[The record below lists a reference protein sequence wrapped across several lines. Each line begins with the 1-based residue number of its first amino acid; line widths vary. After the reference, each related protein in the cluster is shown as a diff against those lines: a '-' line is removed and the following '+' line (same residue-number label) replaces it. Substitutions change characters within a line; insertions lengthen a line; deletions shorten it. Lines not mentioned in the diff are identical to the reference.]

1 MEIADSPM
9 GERQRR
15 YRAMYRERVTGWYNG
30 YLHAILLFAPGTL
43 AISIYI
49 ASLANIK
56 WWEWLVVPVVFLGAQ
71 WVEYFIHRFLA
82 HRPSRSPFWRL
93 IYVRHTLMH
102 HQFFTAEESRFATH
116 LDWRVTLFPPFTL
129 VVFTLLLVPPSLLAG
144 WFLSSN
150 VGWLIIATG
159 TGNYLFYELLHFCCH
174 IDDNLFVR
182 HCPIVN
188 TARRHHTAHHEMSI
202 MMERNMGIVFPF
214 WDWAY
219 GTSDL
224 DRGLLG
230 HLFNGYSTRYIKKD
244 MRRTV
249 RTPYLLTRHRPH
261 SEPQHAQ
268 SDTKA

>member
-1 MEIADSPM
+1 
-9 GERQRR
+9 
-15 YRAMYRERVTGWYNG
+15 
-30 YLHAILLFAPGTL
+30 
-43 AISIYI
+43 
-49 ASLANIK
+49 
-56 WWEWLVVPVVFLGAQ
+56 
-71 WVEYFIHRFLA
+71 
-82 HRPSRSPFWRL
+82 
-93 IYVRHTLMH
+93 
-102 HQFFTAEESRFATH
+102 
-116 LDWRVTLFPPFTL
+116 
-129 VVFTLLLVPPSLLAG
+129 
-144 WFLSSN
+144 
-150 VGWLIIATG
+150 
-159 TGNYLFYELLHFCCH
+159 
-174 IDDNLFVR
+174 LFVR